1 MAFLLGV
8 SSKPV
13 SRCRALICLLAF
25 KQILFT
31 CSSNVEFT
39 SMQIPRVVIDFENSI
54 CWPWIITLKSLAC
67 LLPFSNKPWNLA
79 GFASIAL
86 SANHCIVTS
95 AQIGIRAWHVMKPS
109 RLAWVATSNQAS
121 VYSHRLSLCKLGTS
135 SGGNYRVTT
144 LTHYRFC
151 WDKASYLLHGQYE
164 TFKWVAKVWVSICVR
179 V

>member
-1 MAFLLGV
+1 MAFLLGM

-31 CSSNVEFT
+31 CSSNVKFL

-86 SANHCIVTS
+86 SVNHCIVTS
-95 AQIGIRAWHVMKPS
+95 ASVCNCRVKMFNSLWHF
-109 RLAWVATSNQAS
+109 L
-121 VYSHRLSLCKLGTS
+121 LIFL
-135 SGGNYRVTT
+135 VTT
-144 LTHYRFC
+144 SLRYRWAGLPWGCRPLAVSGARSF
-151 WDKASYLLHGQYE
+151 AIGRRSGR
-164 TFKWVAKVWVSICVR
+164 KV
-179 V
+179 